1 MSFIKVKDPRKR
13 EELIRDFIETRKRIK
28 DNFIAKKVGEAE
40 YQTGLTK
47 LFKPVT
53 ETQKATAKE
62 ITEAQKAA
70 AEKFTQELLPIKEG
84 IEELPTK
91 LFRKVFP
98 SIELKASDIMNL
110 GPLAVNALLQAFT
123 KKNIDLAFGLY
134 AQEGK
139 FKIGNKE
146 VNIEDNDINVD
157 DIIFEGTPGFWELI
171 TSKNPENYTGE
182 DLDKYRQLLLLTNT
196 IYRDNNPDNN
206 NPKSSKSS
214 KWKNIIKPIWEQ
226 IKKQK
231 EEEEEYEEYEEPAT
245 ILFTPTSEAG
255 QSLKGTGL
263 KRSRELR
270 RAKPASNAAKRRPKI
285 LPSDPNA
292 LIDRFDLLFS
302 SQKAGHTGVR
312 NEIVSILDEL
322 KRQGVLKTNE
332 YKKLNSLI

>member
-28 DNFIAKKVGEAE
+28 DNFIAQKVGEAE

-62 ITEAQKAA
+62 ITEAQKAT
-70 AEKFTQELLPIKEG
+70 AEKFTSELLPIKEG
-84 IEELPTK
+84 IKELQTK
-91 LFRKVFP
+91 LFKKVFP
-98 SIELKASDIMNL
+98 SLELKASDIMNL

-123 KKNIDLAFGLY
+123 KKNIDLSYGIY
-134 AQEGK
+134 AKDGK
-139 FKIGNKE
+139 FKIGSE
-146 VNIEDNDINVD
+146 LVNIENNNIKVD
-157 DIIFEGTPGFWELI
+157 DIIFEGTPGFWELV
-171 TSKNPENYTGE
+171 TSKNPIPENYTEE
-182 DLDKYRQLLLLTNT
+182 DLDKYQRLVILTNT
-196 IYRDNNPDNN
+196 AYQGNNPNSN
-206 NPKSSKSS
+206 KPKASKSP

-231 EEEEEYEEYEEPAT
+231 EDEYQEFEDEDDPQ
-245 ILFTPTSEAG
+245 PSTS
-255 QSLKGTGL
+255 GTGL
-263 KRSRELR
+263 
-270 RAKPASNAAKRRPKI
+270 KI

-302 SQKAGHTGVR
+302 SKKAGHTGVR

-322 KRQGVLKTNE
+322 KR
-332 YKKLNSLI
+332 